1 MTIIILEK
9 RWTHHTEGGGY
20 DQLGKFLGAH
30 RVQRPHTCSLPGKV
44 AGKVWEHFFSDKVSV
59 NLLDYRFNDRIAE
72 EKAFWLA
79 MATRARIVHVL
90 YGDEQLNILL
100 RRASLL
106 PGHLIATFHLPA
118 EQTRERFEHNQ
129 KVALSKLSGA
139 VVVASGEVQAFSTW
153 LGSEK
158 VMYVPHGID
167 TAAFPMGSG
176 NDGHAMKLVFVG
188 EHMRDFDIVHRVA
201 DRCAHERLGA
211 TIDAV
216 VPRQYSGLFCGCD
229 NVRLH
234 SNISGEALIALYQG
248 ADAMFLPVTS
258 ATANNAILEALSCGT
273 PVISTNVGGIPD
285 YINEDCGWLLPLGD
299 REAAFQCVKRVAENR
314 TLARAKR
321 SAARAQAERFSWQQ
335 VAAQITAGYRRL
347 LSGGNFAT

>member
-1 MTIIILEK
+1 M
-9 RWTHHTEGGGY
+9 R
-20 DQLGKFLGAH
+20 
-30 RVQRPHTCSLPGKV
+30 SLPAKI
-44 AGKVWEHFFSDKVSV
+44 AGKAWEYFCSDEVNINLFDYNFS
-59 NLLDYRFNDRIAE
+59 DRIAE

-79 MATRARIVHVL
+79 QTTRAGIVHVL

-118 EQTRERFEHNQ
+118 ERTRERFEHNQ
-129 KVALSKLSGA
+129 KVELNKLSGA
-139 VVVASGEVQAFSTW
+139 VVVASREVPAFATW
-153 LGSEK
+153 LGAEK

-167 TAAFPMGSG
+167 TTAFPMGSG
-176 NDGHAMKLVFVG
+176 NDGQAMKLVFVG
-188 EHMRDFDIVHRVA
+188 DHMRDFDIAHRVA
-201 DRCAHERLGA
+201 DRCAQERLSA

-216 VPRQYSGLFCGCD
+216 VPIQFAGFFCGCD

-248 ADAMFLPVTS
+248 ADAMFLPVTG
-258 ATANNAILEALSCGT
+258 ATANNAVLEALACGT
-273 PVISTNVGGIPD
+273 PVISTDVGGIPD
-285 YINEDCGWLLPLGD
+285 YVSEDCGWLLPLGD
-299 REAAFQCVKRVAENR
+299 SEAAFQCVKRVAENR

-335 VAAQITAGYRRL
+335 VAGQIAAGYQRL
-347 LSGGNFAT
+347 LSGGNFAP

>member
-1 MTIIILEK
+1 MTIIVLEK
-9 RWTHHTEGGGY
+9 RWTHHTKGGGY

-30 RVQRPHTCSLPGKV
+30 RVQRAHVRSLPAKIVGK
-44 AGKVWEHFFSDKVSV
+44 AWEYFYSDKVSI
-59 NLLDYRFNDRIAE
+59 NLLDYKFSDRIAE

-79 MATRARIVHVL
+79 QTTRARIVHVL

-100 RRASLL
+100 RRAALL

-118 EQTRERFEHNQ
+118 ERTRERFEHNQ
-129 KVALSKLSGA
+129 TVALSKLSGA
-139 VVVASGEVQAFSTW
+139 VVVASREVPAFATW

-167 TAAFPMGSG
+167 TTAFPIGRG
-176 NDGHAMKLVFVG
+176 NDGQAMKLVFVG
-188 EHMRDFDIVHRVA
+188 EHMRDFEVAHRVA
-201 DRCAHERLGA
+201 DRCAHERLNA

-216 VPRQYSGLFCGCD
+216 VPRQYSGFFCGCD

-234 SNISGEALIALYQG
+234 SNISGEALVALYQG

-258 ATANNAILEALSCGT
+258 ATANNAILEALACGT
-273 PVISTNVGGIPD
+273 PVISTDVGGIPD
-285 YINEDCGWLLPLGD
+285 YVNEDCGWLLPLGD
-299 REAAFQCVKRVAENR
+299 SEAAFQCVKHLAENR

-321 SAARAQAERFSWQQ
+321 SAARAQAERFSWRH
-335 VAAQITAGYRRL
+335 VSAQITAGYRRL